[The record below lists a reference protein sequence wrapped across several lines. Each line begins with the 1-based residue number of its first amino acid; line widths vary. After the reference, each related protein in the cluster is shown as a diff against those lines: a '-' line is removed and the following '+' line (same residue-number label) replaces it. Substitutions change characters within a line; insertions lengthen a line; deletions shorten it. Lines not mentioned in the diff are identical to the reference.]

1 MPYFGDAGGDVVEEA
16 HHLHHRLRHH
26 HHHHHC
32 LHRRHRH
39 HRGVRAAPSLTT
51 KEAILI
57 QMDGTSLFALRM
69 ALNNMP

>member
-1 MPYFGDAGGDVVEEA
+1 MPYFGDAGGDAVEEA
-16 HHLHHRLRHH
+16 HHLRHRHRH
-26 HHHHHC
+26 
-32 LHRRHRH
+32 LHRHHRH

-69 ALNNMP
+69 ALDNMP

>member
-1 MPYFGDAGGDVVEEA
+1 MPYFGDAGGDAVEEA
-16 HHLHHRLRHH
+16 HHLRHRHRHRR
-26 HHHHHC
+26 
-32 LHRRHRH
+32 LHRHHRH

-69 ALNNMP
+69 ALDNMP

>member
-1 MPYFGDAGGDVVEEA
+1 MPYFGDAGGEAVEEA
-16 HHLHHRLRHH
+16 HHLRHRLHHRLLRH
-26 HHHHHC
+26 
-32 LHRRHRH
+32 HRH

-69 ALNNMP
+69 ALDNMP

>member
-1 MPYFGDAGGDVVEEA
+1 MPYFGDAGGDAVEEA
-16 HHLHHRLRHH
+16 HHLRHRL
-26 HHHHHC
+26 
-32 LHRRHRH
+32 HRH

-57 QMDGTSLFALRM
+57 QMDGTSLFALRV

>member
-1 MPYFGDAGGDVVEEA
+1 MPYFGDAGGDTVEEA
-16 HHLHHRLRHH
+16 HHLRHRHHRL
-26 HHHHHC
+26 
-32 LHRRHRH
+32 HRR

-69 ALNNMP
+69 ALDNMP

>member
-1 MPYFGDAGGDVVEEA
+1 MPYFGDAGGDAVEEA
-16 HHLHHRLRHH
+16 HHLRHRHHRHHRHDR
-26 HHHHHC
+26 
-32 LHRRHRH
+32 LHRR

-69 ALNNMP
+69 ALDNMP

>member
-1 MPYFGDAGGDVVEEA
+1 MPYFGDAGGDAVEEA
-16 HHLHHRLRHH
+16 HHL
-26 HHHHHC
+26 
-32 LHRRHRH
+32 RHR

-69 ALNNMP
+69 ALDNMP

>member
-1 MPYFGDAGGDVVEEA
+1 MPYFGDAGGDAVEEA
-16 HHLHHRLRHH
+16 HHLRHHRHRLLRR
-26 HHHHHC
+26 
-32 LHRRHRH
+32 LRR

>member
-1 MPYFGDAGGDVVEEA
+1 MPYFGDAGGDAVEEA
-16 HHLHHRLRHH
+16 YHLHHRHRRLHRHH
-26 HHHHHC
+26 RH
-32 LHRRHRH
+32 HRH

-69 ALNNMP
+69 ALDNMP

>member
-1 MPYFGDAGGDVVEEA
+1 MPYFGDAGGDAVEEA
-16 HHLHHRLRHH
+16 HHLRHRHDR
-26 HHHHHC
+26 
-32 LHRRHRH
+32 LHRRHRR

-69 ALNNMP
+69 ALDNMP

>member
-1 MPYFGDAGGDVVEEA
+1 MPYFGDAGGDAVEEA
-16 HHLHHRLRHH
+16 HHLRHRHHRL
-26 HHHHHC
+26 
-32 LHRRHRH
+32 HRR

-69 ALNNMP
+69 ALDNMP

>member
-1 MPYFGDAGGDVVEEA
+1 MPYFGDAGGDAVEEA
-16 HHLHHRLRHH
+16 HHLRHRHRHRH
-26 HHHHHC
+26 RR
-32 LHRRHRH
+32 LHRHHRH

-69 ALNNMP
+69 ALDNMP

>member
-1 MPYFGDAGGDVVEEA
+1 MPYFGDAGGDAVEEA
-16 HHLHHRLRHH
+16 HHLRHRH
-26 HHHHHC
+26 
-32 LHRRHRH
+32 HRH

-69 ALNNMP
+69 ALDNMP

>member
-1 MPYFGDAGGDVVEEA
+1 MPYFGDAGGDAVEEA
-16 HHLHHRLRHH
+16 HHLRHRHRRLYRHHRH
-26 HHHHHC
+26 
-32 LHRRHRH
+32 HRH

-69 ALNNMP
+69 ALDNMP

>member
-1 MPYFGDAGGDVVEEA
+1 MPYFGDAGGDAVEEA
-16 HHLHHRLRHH
+16 HHLRHRRRHRR
-26 HHHHHC
+26 
-32 LHRRHRH
+32 LHRHHRH

-69 ALNNMP
+69 ALDNMP

>member
-1 MPYFGDAGGDVVEEA
+1 MPYFADAGGDAVEEA
-16 HHLHHRLRHH
+16 HHLRHR
-26 HHHHHC
+26 
-32 LHRRHRH
+32 HRRH

-69 ALNNMP
+69 ALDNMP

>member
-1 MPYFGDAGGDVVEEA
+1 MPYFGDAGGDAVEEA
-16 HHLHHRLRHH
+16 HHLRHRHDR
-26 HHHHHC
+26 
-32 LHRRHRH
+32 LHRR

-69 ALNNMP
+69 ALDNMP

>member
-1 MPYFGDAGGDVVEEA
+1 MPYFGDAGGDAVEEA
-16 HHLHHRLRHH
+16 HHLRHRLH
-26 HHHHHC
+26 
-32 LHRRHRH
+32 RHRH

>member
-1 MPYFGDAGGDVVEEA
+1 MPYFGDAGGDAVEEA
-16 HHLHHRLRHH
+16 HHLRHRHHRHH
-26 HHHHHC
+26 R
-32 LHRRHRH
+32 LHRRHRR

-69 ALNNMP
+69 ALDNMP

>member
-1 MPYFGDAGGDVVEEA
+1 MPYFGDAGGDAVEEA
-16 HHLHHRLRHH
+16 HHLRHRHHLHHRL
-26 HHHHHC
+26 
-32 LHRRHRH
+32 HRR

-69 ALNNMP
+69 ALDNMP

>member
-1 MPYFGDAGGDVVEEA
+1 MPYFGDAGGDAGEEA
-16 HHLHHRLRHH
+16 HHLRHRHHRLHRH
-26 HHHHHC
+26 
-32 LHRRHRH
+32 HRH

-69 ALNNMP
+69 ALDNMP

>member
-1 MPYFGDAGGDVVEEA
+1 MPYFGDAGGDAVEEA
-16 HHLHHRLRHH
+16 HHLRHRHHRHHRL
-26 HHHHHC
+26 
-32 LHRRHRH
+32 HRR

-69 ALNNMP
+69 ALDNMP